1 MASKDDYDFAVMF
14 TEVVEKLLEQ
24 RKIKSHPI
32 RLGSGLES
40 VLEGLSEMREGTVT
54 GPKLVYNLSD

>member
-14 TEVVEKLLEQ
+14 TGLVEKLLEQ

-54 GPKLVYNLSD
+54 GQKLVYNL